1 MFWLKRP
8 LLPISLCPPPLP
20 LRLTALSFPRC
31 LNTPLET
38 LSITNCLI
46 SESDLTY
53 LSQCPSVSLLKDLG
67 LSGVNLTSL
76 NLESLQVL
84 IERTSATLQELDLD
98 ECGIMDSQFSTLLP
112 SLSRCSQ
119 LTTFSF
125 CGNSISMAMLE
136 SLLHHTM
143 GLSKLS
149 HVLYP
154 APLESYEDVHGT
166 LHLGLLAQ
174 LHTRLKQLLYKSG
187 QPSVF
192 WVSASPCP
200 HCGDQILYD
209 TEPILCPCYLPN

>member
-1 MFWLKRP
+1 MKGA
-8 LLPISLCPPPLP
+8 SPPHIPLP
-20 LRLTALSFPRC
+20 LTLTALSFPRC

-76 NLESLQVL
+76 SLEPLQVL
-84 IERTSATLQELDLD
+84 IERTSATLQGLDLD
-98 ECGIMDSQFSTLLP
+98 ECGIMDSQFSALLP
-112 SLSRCSQ
+112 SLSGCSQ

-125 CGNSISMAMLE
+125 CGNPISMAVLE

-154 APLESYEDVHGT
+154 APLESYEDVRGT
-166 LHLGLLAQ
+166 LHPGLLAQ
-174 LHTRLKQLLYKSG
+174 LHARLRQLVRTSG
-187 QPSVF
+187 R
-192 WVSASPCP
+192 ASTVWFSSNTCP
-200 HCGDQILYD
+200 HCGDEIFYGIW
-209 TEPILCPCYLPN
+209 PILCPCYMPA